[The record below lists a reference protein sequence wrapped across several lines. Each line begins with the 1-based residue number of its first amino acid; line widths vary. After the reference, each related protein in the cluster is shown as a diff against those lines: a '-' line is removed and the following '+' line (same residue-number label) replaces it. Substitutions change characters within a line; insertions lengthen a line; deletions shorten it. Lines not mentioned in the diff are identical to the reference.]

1 MTQTP
6 PAADA
11 NSAATA
17 SELLSQTLEAF
28 PDEKVQVGALI
39 DYLDDRGYGLLLLL
53 LALPMCVPNV
63 PGISTPFGFLLLI
76 PGLGMMLGARR
87 PWIPG
92 FIARRTIDRKALAGT
107 INAAAPMVRKLEA
120 LFRPRLSFVTAAPF
134 TVLLGIQVL
143 VMALVLILPIP
154 GGNWPPG
161 MSVAMTGLAI
171 LQRDGVL
178 AIASFVAAVAA
189 FAIAWAVVY
198 WFIVVAGPDMW
209 TSMIDWLRDVLPGAF

>member
-1 MTQTP
+1 MTQP
-6 PAADA
+6 FAEPKAA
-11 NSAATA
+11 SAESA
-17 SELLSQTLEAF
+17 SELLERTLDAF
-28 PDEKVQVGALI
+28 PDEKVNVGALI

-76 PGLGMMLGARR
+76 PALGMILGARR

-92 FIARRTIDRKALAGT
+92 FIARQTVDRKALAGT
-107 INAAAPMVRKLEA
+107 VKAAAPMVRRMEK
-120 LFRPRLSFVTAAPF
+120 LFRPRMSFVTGAPF

-143 VMALVLILPIP
+143 IMALVLILPIP

-171 LQRDGVL
+171 LQRDGLL
-178 AIASFVAAVAA
+178 AIASFVAAVVA
-189 FAIAWAVVY
+189 FVIAWAVVY
-198 WFIVVAGPDMW
+198 WFIVVAGPDLW
-209 TSMIDWLRDVLPGAF
+209 DSCVSWLRATFPGLF